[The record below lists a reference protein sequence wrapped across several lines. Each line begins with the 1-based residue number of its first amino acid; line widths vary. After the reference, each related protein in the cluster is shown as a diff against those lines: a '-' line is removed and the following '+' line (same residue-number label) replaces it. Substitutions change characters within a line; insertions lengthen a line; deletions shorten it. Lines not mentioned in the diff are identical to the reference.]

1 MADKYYVNNS
11 GFHIHNYQY
20 NSNDGS
26 QYNNEPVEDVF
37 HSVNR
42 KMDGIRRIIY
52 HNIIIDY
59 NNIIIRIWINWYFLS
74 PALRLL
80 VTVQAFSNFFFKFQT
95 FEILDTSLEIP
106 SISIFKVWKT
116 YYFKISGSKYL
127 VFRSKSKVFI
137 FDWNTRYFE
146 WNTGFFIRNTR
157 YFENMWQS
165 YSLHVKWTLRIH

>member
-1 MADKYYVNNS
+1 MINSKSIRHHFLILLPIQRVRVVRWYTNWFKLELSLTDKYYVNNS

-26 QYNNEPVEDVF
+26 QYNNEPVEDVIP
-37 HSVNR
+37 SANK

-116 YYFKISGSKYL
+116 
-127 VFRSKSKVFI
+127 
-137 FDWNTRYFE
+137 
-146 WNTGFFIRNTR
+146 
-157 YFENMWQS
+157 
-165 YSLHVKWTLRIH
+165 

>member
-1 MADKYYVNNS
+1 MINSKSIRHHFLILLPIQRVRVVRWYTNRFKLELSLADKYYVNNS

-26 QYNNEPVEDVF
+26 QCNNEPVEDVI
-37 HSVNR
+37 HSANR

-52 HNIIIDY
+52 HNIITDY

-74 PALRLL
+74 TALRLL

-116 YYFKISGSKYL
+116 
-127 VFRSKSKVFI
+127 
-137 FDWNTRYFE
+137 
-146 WNTGFFIRNTR
+146 
-157 YFENMWQS
+157 
-165 YSLHVKWTLRIH
+165 